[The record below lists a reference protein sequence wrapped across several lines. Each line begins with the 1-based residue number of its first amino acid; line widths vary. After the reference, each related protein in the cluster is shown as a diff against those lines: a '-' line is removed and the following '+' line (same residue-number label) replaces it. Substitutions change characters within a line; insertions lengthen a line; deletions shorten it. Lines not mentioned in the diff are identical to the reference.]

1 MENIT
6 IIPTAFDA
14 ALASS
19 ADLFVGGTAGSGI
32 AWASDRFVEPNS
44 ALLSDPRLTGPSV

>member
-6 IIPTAFDA
+6 MIPTAIDA

-19 ADLFVGGTAGSGI
+19 SDVFGDATGVFVRRDRTQVIDPKTAS
-32 AWASDRFVEPNS
+32 V
-44 ALLSDPRLTGPSV
+44 SDPRPAGPFV

>member
-6 IIPTAFDA
+6 MIPTAFDA

-19 ADLFVGGTAGSGI
+19 ADLFVGGTDGI
-32 AWASDRFVEPNS
+32 ATAWARDRFVEPIS
-44 ALLSDPRLTGPSV
+44 ALVSDPRVFGPPV